1 MAVHA
6 VRLRNHFFQGNPC
19 SRRKSAIASAFL
31 VSLMPRFPFE
41 HLADLSRDRRFLIRI
56 SLSIVVMSVA
66 LSLVLA
72 LYLPRKV
79 SELMGGTPD
88 EFTERSLGHNNSE
101 SIPTSIDDW
110 VFWIRFQLPQHF
122 DYSLLDFRA
131 LSDTERGFIPF
142 LRNSPFEEFP
152 LLEAYYLGLVDGGVE
167 QAIDCLLYTSPS
179 PRDFG

>member
-1 MAVHA
+1 
-6 VRLRNHFFQGNPC
+6 
-19 SRRKSAIASAFL
+19 
-31 VSLMPRFPFE
+31 MPRFPIQ

-79 SELMGGTPD
+79 SELVEGTPA
-88 EFTERSLGHNNSE
+88 EFTERSPVQNGSE

-122 DYSLLDFRA
+122 DHSRLDFRA
-131 LSDTERGFIPF
+131 LSDTERGFILFSENHRSENF
-142 LRNSPFEEFP
+142 LCSKPTISASSR
-152 LLEAYYLGLVDGGVE
+152 AGG
-167 QAIDCLLYTSPS
+167 T
-179 PRDFG
+179 GH